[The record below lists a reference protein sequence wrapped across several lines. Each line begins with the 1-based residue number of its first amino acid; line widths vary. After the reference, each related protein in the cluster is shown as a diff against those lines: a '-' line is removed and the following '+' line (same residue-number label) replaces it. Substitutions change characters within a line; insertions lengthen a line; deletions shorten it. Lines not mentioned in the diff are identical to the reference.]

1 MMDQAARVT
10 GRFSGMISDGV
21 AEGSLRPVDPLIAAQ
36 MLNASLNAS
45 SAALLVI
52 PKIEPG
58 EIAAFYIKPV
68 LLGMFAA

>member
-1 MMDQAARVT
+1 M
-10 GRFSGMISDGV
+10 
-21 AEGSLRPVDPLIAAQ
+21 DPLIAAQ

-58 EIAAFYIKPV
+58 EIATFYIKPV